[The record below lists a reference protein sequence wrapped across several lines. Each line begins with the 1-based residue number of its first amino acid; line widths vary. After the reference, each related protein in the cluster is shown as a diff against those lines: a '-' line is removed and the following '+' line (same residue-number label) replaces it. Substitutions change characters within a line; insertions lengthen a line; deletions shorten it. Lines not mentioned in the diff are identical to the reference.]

1 VQQSATIRETAR
13 IALSRK
19 FSTGQ
24 DGRLPNIGV
33 ADACA
38 GEVPVMVALR
48 LLVPESWTSNPVRL
62 KRAGVPDE
70 HRAARSKSE
79 IALAEID
86 RVMSFGMRFGCVLAD
101 AGYGLARRFDKGSRH
116 AGLAGPFVSLVTS
129 KCIRSG

>member
-1 VQQSATIRETAR
+1 M
-13 IALSRK
+13 
-19 FSTGQ
+19 
-24 DGRLPNIGV
+24 PNIGV

-48 LLVPESWTSNPVRL
+48 LFVPESWTSNPVRL

-86 RVMSFGMRFGCVLAD
+86 RVMSFGMRFAVCWRMPDTA
-101 AGYGLARRFDKGSRH
+101 
-116 AGLAGPFVSLVTS
+116 
-129 KCIRSG
+129 

>member
-1 VQQSATIRETAR
+1 
-13 IALSRK
+13 
-19 FSTGQ
+19 
-24 DGRLPNIGV
+24 
-33 ADACA
+33 
-38 GEVPVMVALR
+38 MVALR
-48 LLVPESWTSNPVRL
+48 LFVPESWTSNPVRL

-86 RVMSFGMRFGCVLAD
+86 RVMSFGMRFAVCWRMPDTA
-101 AGYGLARRFDKGSRH
+101 LARRFDNGSRH